1 MNRSRHEAL
10 QSTGGTLDRALVG
23 CDRDGLF
30 DMDVDDVPLMWLD
43 FRKLRGLP
51 AIGKGVS
58 GHPTDSYVPGSD
70 EHLENLA

>member
-1 MNRSRHEAL
+1 MNNSLNDARRS
-10 QSTGGTLDRALVG
+10 SGGTLDRALVG

-30 DMDVDDVPLMWLD
+30 DVDEEDVPLMWLD

-70 EHLENLA
+70 EHLENIA